1 MPSISAL
8 SSVAASLA
16 VLHGVHAA
24 FDNTSS
30 ANVAVYWGQNSYGK
44 GTGDLAQQRLSYYC
58 ASDDIDMIP
67 LAFLTTITDTTGY
80 PQLNF
85 ANQGDKCTLF
95 NGTQLFNC
103 SELAEDIP
111 VCQEKYNKTITLSIG
126 GATYT
131 EGGFTSADEA
141 TAAADMIWATFG
153 PPPAE
158 NTTSSCNT
166 PRYNASNNTILR
178 PFGSAQVDGFDF
190 DFEATVTNMA
200 PFAQRLRDLMDAA
213 EAGDGRHR
221 VLTAAPQCVFPD
233 AADDQFLSGA
243 EAVPM
248 DAVLVQF
255 YNNYCGVQAFV
266 PDATTQNNFNFDVW
280 DQWARNASANP
291 GGVKVLVGVPAS
303 ATAAGSG
310 YLSAADLAP
319 VLDYVK
325 GFESFGGVMMWDVSQ
340 AYANDDFLSEV
351 KSELVEAAEEE
362 EEDCD
367 GESGSGWLRSQAA

>member
-1 MPSISAL
+1 MTSAPCSTALSCSTVRSWRKSRTLLSAL
-8 SSVAASLA
+8 FTLKST
-16 VLHGVHAA
+16 HNGHAYQA
-24 FDNTSS
+24 TNPTPVPHS
-30 ANVAVYWGQNSYGK
+30 
-44 GTGDLAQQRLSYYC
+44 
-58 ASDDIDMIP
+58 
-67 LAFLTTITDTTGY
+67 
-80 PQLNF
+80 
-85 ANQGDKCTLF
+85 
-95 NGTQLFNC
+95 
-103 SELAEDIP
+103 EDIP
-111 VCQEKYNKTITLSIG
+111 VCQEQYNKTITLSIG

-158 NTTSSCNT
+158 NTSSCSCSSSSSNSR
-166 PRYNASNNTILR
+166 PRYSTSNTTILR

-190 DFEATVTNMA
+190 DFEATVSNMA

-243 EAVPM
+243 AAVPM

-266 PDATTQNNFNFDVW
+266 PGGATQNNFNFATW
-280 DQWARNASANP
+280 DQWARNGSANP
-291 GGVKVLVGVPAS
+291 AVKVLVGVPAS

-310 YLSAADLAP
+310 YLSPADLAP

-325 GFESFGGVMMWDVSQ
+325 GFDSFGGVMMWDVSQ

-362 EEDCD
+362 EDCG
-367 GESGSGWLRSQAA
+367 GEYGPGWLRSQAA

>member
-1 MPSISAL
+1 MTNAPCSTALNCSTVRNWRKSRTLLSAL
-8 SSVAASLA
+8 STLKST
-16 VLHGVHAA
+16 HNRHAYQA
-24 FDNTSS
+24 TNPTPVPHS
-30 ANVAVYWGQNSYGK
+30 Q
-44 GTGDLAQQRLSYYC
+44 
-58 ASDDIDMIP
+58 
-67 LAFLTTITDTTGY
+67 
-80 PQLNF
+80 
-85 ANQGDKCTLF
+85 
-95 NGTQLFNC
+95 
-103 SELAEDIP
+103 DIP
-111 VCQEKYNKTITLSIG
+111 VCQEQYNKTITLSIG

-131 EGGFTSADEA
+131 EGGFASPDEA

-153 PPPAE
+153 PPPAD
-158 NTTSSCNT
+158 NTSSCSSSR
-166 PRYNASNNTILR
+166 PRYYSTSNATTILR

-213 EAGDGRHR
+213 EASDGRHR

-266 PDATTQNNFNFDVW
+266 PGATTQNNFNFATW
-280 DQWARNASANP
+280 DQWARNGSANP
-291 GGVKVLVGVPAS
+291 GVKVLVGVPAS

-325 GFESFGGVMMWDVSQ
+325 GFESFGGVMMWDISQ
-340 AYANDDFLSEV
+340 AYANDDFLAEV
-351 KSELVEAAEEE
+351 KSELVEEAAEED
-362 EEDCD
+362 EDCGS